1 MIRALRKNLR
11 DLIAIAVLIALGLA
25 TTWVILQNQGLRI
38 PVLQER
44 PFELKA
50 EIETAQAIIPGQ
62 GQTLRVAGVRVG
74 DVESV
79 ELEDGV
85 AVVTFAVDREFLPI
99 YRDATLLLRP
109 QTQLKD
115 MFFDMDPGTRA
126 AGEVEEGEVLPV
138 SNTAPDVNLDEILA
152 ALDDDTQAYLRLLV
166 VGAGK
171 GLDGRDRDLGRV
183 LGSLG
188 PINRQLDRLN
198 RKVAERRA
206 NLSRLVTSL
215 NRLSRAVARQDDDL
229 TQLVGAG
236 NSALGAIAEQD
247 LNVRRAVSL
256 LPGTLGESRRTLADV
271 SRFAAELG
279 PALDELRPFA
289 RNLEPMNAAV
299 RRLANRT
306 TPVVR
311 EQIRPFVR
319 EGRRRIKDVR
329 PTARRLARAMPPLD
343 AAALRV
349 NRLGN
354 MAAFN
359 PRGAEQPGT
368 PSRDEGY
375 LFWGA
380 WLGHN
385 SASLFS
391 VQDAHGLYRRGYLT
405 LSCRNLLNLAGL
417 NPLAPVLTGV
427 GQLIGP
433 GRPC

>member
-1 MIRALRKNLR
+1 MRFLRAHLR
-11 DLIAIAVLIALGLA
+11 DLIAIVALIAVGLA
-25 TTWVILQNQGLRI
+25 TTWLILQNQGLRV

-50 EIETAQAIIPGQ
+50 EIETAQAVEPGQ

-85 AVVTFAVDREFLPI
+85 AVVTFGVDREFLPI
-99 YRDATLLLRP
+99 YRNATLLLRP
-109 QTQLKD
+109 RTQLKD
-115 MFFDMDPGTRA
+115 MFFEMDPGTSA
-126 AGEVEEGEVLPV
+126 AGEVSEGETLPV
-138 SNTAPDVNLDEILA
+138 ANSAPDVNLDEILA
-152 ALDDDTQAYLRLLV
+152 ALDRDTQAYLRLLL

-171 GLDGRDRDLGRV
+171 GLDGRGRDLGKV

-198 RKVAERRA
+198 RRVATRRT
-206 NLSRLVTSL
+206 NLARLVTNL
-215 NRLSRAVARQDDDL
+215 NRLTGAVGRQDDDL
-229 TQLVGAG
+229 TRLVGAG

-256 LPGTLGESRRTLADV
+256 LPGTLRESRRTLDDV
-271 SRFAAELG
+271 STFAAELG
-279 PALDELRPFA
+279 PATEELRPFA
-289 RNLEPMNAAV
+289 GNLEEMNASV
-299 RRLANRT
+299 RRLANRNT
-306 TPVVR
+306 SVIR
-311 EQIRPFVR
+311 ERIRPFAR
-319 EGRRRIKDVR
+319 EAR
-329 PTARRLARAMPPLD
+329 PRARDLRPAARRLARATPRLE
-343 AAALRV
+343 AASHRL

-359 PRGAEQPGT
+359 PGGAEPPGT
-368 PSRDEGY
+368 PGRDEGY

-405 LSCRNLLNLAGL
+405 VSCRNLLNLASL

>member
-1 MIRALRKNLR
+1 MLFVRKHLR
-11 DLIAIAVLIALGLA
+11 DLIAIAVLILVGLA
-25 TTWVILQNQGLRI
+25 TTWIILQEQGLRI

-50 EIETAQAIIPGQ
+50 EIETAQAVAPGQ

-79 ELEDGV
+79 ELDDGV
-85 AVVTFAVDREFLPI
+85 AVVTFGVEREFLPI
-99 YRDATLLLRP
+99 YRDATVLLRP

-115 MFFDMDPGTRA
+115 MFFEMDPGTAA
-126 AGEVEEGEVLPV
+126 AGEVGEGEILPV
-138 SNTAPDVNLDEILA
+138 ANTAPDVNLDEILEG
-152 ALDDDTQAYLRLLV
+152 LDADTQAYLRLLL

-171 GLDGRDRDLGRV
+171 GLEGRGRDLGRL

-198 RKVAERRA
+198 SRVAQRRT
-206 NLSRLVTSL
+206 NLARLVTNL
-215 NRLSRAVARQDDDL
+215 NRLTGTVGRQDDDL
-229 TQLVGAG
+229 TRLVGAA
-236 NSALGAIAEQD
+236 NSSLGAIAEQD
-247 LNVRRAVSL
+247 PNVRRAVSL
-256 LPGTLGESRRTLADV
+256 LPGTLRQSRRTLEDV
-271 SRFAAELG
+271 SRFASQLG
-279 PALDELRPFA
+279 PATDELRPFA
-289 RNLEPMNAAV
+289 RNLEPMNASV
-299 RRLANRT
+299 RRLANRNT
-306 TPVVR
+306 SVIR
-311 EQIRPFVR
+311 ERIRPFAREARPRVR
-319 EGRRRIKDVR
+319 DLR
-329 PTARRLARAMPPLD
+329 PAARRLARATPPLETSTRK
-343 AAALRV
+343 L

-359 PRGAEQPGT
+359 PAGAESPGT

-405 LSCRNLLNLAGL
+405 LSCRNLSNLASI

-427 GQLIGP
+427 DQLIGP

>member
-1 MIRALRKNLR
+1 MRFLRAHLR
-11 DLIAIAVLIALGLA
+11 DMIAIVVLIAAGLV
-25 TTWVILQNQGLRI
+25 TTWFILQSQGLRI

-50 EIETAQAIIPGQ
+50 EIETAQAVEPGQ

-85 AVVTFAVDREFLPI
+85 AVVTFGVDREFLPI

-109 QTQLKD
+109 RTQLKD
-115 MFFDMDPGTRA
+115 MFFEMDPGTAA
-126 AGEVEEGEVLPV
+126 AGEVDEGETLPV
-138 SNTAPDVNLDEILA
+138 ANSASDVNLDEILA
-152 ALDDDTQAYLRLLV
+152 ALDRDTQAYLRLLV

-171 GLDGRDRDLGRV
+171 GLDGRGRELGKL

-198 RKVAERRA
+198 RRVAQRRT
-206 NLSRLVTSL
+206 NLARLVTNL
-215 NRLSRAVARQDDDL
+215 NRLTGAVGRQDDDL
-229 TQLVGAG
+229 TRLVGTA
-236 NSALGAIAEQD
+236 NSTLGAIAEQD
-247 LNVRRAVSL
+247 TNVQRAVSL
-256 LPGTLGESRRTLADV
+256 LPGTLRESRRALENV
-271 SRFAAELG
+271 SGFAAELG
-279 PALDELRPFA
+279 PATEELRPFA
-289 RNLEPMNAAV
+289 SNLEEMNASV
-299 RRLANRT
+299 RRLANRNT
-306 TPVVR
+306 SVIR
-311 EQIRPFVR
+311 EQIRPFAR
-319 EGRRRIKDVR
+319 EAR
-329 PTARRLARAMPPLD
+329 PRARELRPAARRLARATPPLET
-343 AAALRV
+343 ATRKL

-359 PRGAEQPGT
+359 PGGAEPPGT
-368 PSRDEGY
+368 PGRDEGY

-405 LSCRNLLNLAGL
+405 LSCRNLRNLASL

-433 GRPC
+433 GGPC

>member
-1 MIRALRKNLR
+1 MRFLRAHLR
-11 DLIAIAVLIALGLA
+11 DLIAIVALIAVGLA
-25 TTWVILQNQGLRI
+25 TTWLIFQNQGLRV

-50 EIETAQAIIPGQ
+50 EIETAQAVEPGQ

-85 AVVTFAVDREFLPI
+85 AVVTFGVDREFLPI
-99 YRDATLLLRP
+99 YRNATLLLRP
-109 QTQLKD
+109 RTQLKD
-115 MFFDMDPGTRA
+115 MFFEMDPGTSA
-126 AGEVEEGEVLPV
+126 AGEVSEGETLPV
-138 SNTAPDVNLDEILA
+138 ANSAPDVNLDEILA
-152 ALDDDTQAYLRLLV
+152 ALDRDTQAYLRLLL

-171 GLDGRDRDLGRV
+171 GLDGRGRDLGKV

-198 RKVAERRA
+198 RRVATRRT
-206 NLSRLVTSL
+206 NLARLVTNL
-215 NRLSRAVARQDDDL
+215 NRLTGAVGRQDDDL
-229 TQLVGAG
+229 TRLVGAG

-256 LPGTLGESRRTLADV
+256 LPGTLRESRRTLDDV
-271 SRFAAELG
+271 STFAAELG
-279 PALDELRPFA
+279 PATEELRPFA
-289 RNLEPMNAAV
+289 GNLEEMNASV
-299 RRLANRT
+299 RRLANRNT
-306 TPVVR
+306 SVIR
-311 EQIRPFVR
+311 ERIRPFAR
-319 EGRRRIKDVR
+319 EAR
-329 PTARRLARAMPPLD
+329 PRARDLRPAARRLARATPRLE
-343 AAALRV
+343 AASHRL

-359 PRGAEQPGT
+359 PGGAEPPGT
-368 PSRDEGY
+368 PGRDEGY

-405 LSCRNLLNLAGL
+405 VSCRNLLNLASL

>member
-1 MIRALRKNLR
+1 MRFLRAHLR
-11 DLIAIAVLIALGLA
+11 DMIAIVVLIAAGLV
-25 TTWVILQNQGLRI
+25 TTWFILQNQGLRI
-38 PVLQER
+38 PVLEER

-50 EIETAQAIIPGQ
+50 EIETAQAVEPGQ

-79 ELEDGV
+79 GLDGGV

-109 QTQLKD
+109 RTQLKD
-115 MFFDMDPGTRA
+115 MFFEMDPGTQP
-126 AGEVEEGEVLPV
+126 AGEVSEGETLPV
-138 SNTAPDVNLDEILA
+138 ANSAPDVNLDEILD
-152 ALDDDTQAYLRLLV
+152 ALDRDTQAYLRLLV

-171 GLDGRDRDLGRV
+171 GLDGRGRELGRL

-198 RKVAERRA
+198 RRVAQRRT
-206 NLSRLVTSL
+206 NLARLVTNL
-215 NRLSRAVARQDDDL
+215 NRLTGAVGRQDDDL
-229 TQLVGAG
+229 TRLVGSA

-247 LNVRRAVSL
+247 TNVQRAVSL
-256 LPGTLGESRRTLADV
+256 LPGTLRESRRTLESV
-271 SRFAAELG
+271 SGFAAELG
-279 PALDELRPFA
+279 PATEELRPFA
-289 RNLEPMNAAV
+289 GNLEEMNASV
-299 RRLANRT
+299 RRLANRNT
-306 TPVVR
+306 SVIR
-311 EQIRPFVR
+311 ERIRPFAR
-319 EGRRRIKDVR
+319 EAR
-329 PTARRLARAMPPLD
+329 PRARELRPAARRLARATPPLET
-343 AAALRV
+343 ATHKL

-359 PRGAEQPGT
+359 PDGAEPPGT
-368 PSRDEGY
+368 PGRDEGY

-405 LSCRNLLNLAGL
+405 LSCRNLLNLASI

>member
-1 MIRALRKNLR
+1 MRFLRAHLR
-11 DLIAIAVLIALGLA
+11 DLIAIVALIAVGLA
-25 TTWVILQNQGLRI
+25 TTWLIFQNQGLRV

-50 EIETAQAIIPGQ
+50 EIETAQAVEPGQ

-85 AVVTFAVDREFLPI
+85 AVVTFGVDREFLPI
-99 YRDATLLLRP
+99 YRNATLLLRP
-109 QTQLKD
+109 RTQLKD
-115 MFFDMDPGTRA
+115 MFFEMDPGTSA
-126 AGEVEEGEVLPV
+126 AGEVSEGETLPV
-138 SNTAPDVNLDEILA
+138 ANSAPDVNLDEILA
-152 ALDDDTQAYLRLLV
+152 ALDRDTQAYLRLLL

-171 GLDGRDRDLGRV
+171 GLDGRGRDLGKV

-198 RKVAERRA
+198 RRVATRRT
-206 NLSRLVTSL
+206 NLARLVTNL
-215 NRLSRAVARQDDDL
+215 NRLTGAVGRQDDDL
-229 TQLVGAG
+229 TRLVGAG

-256 LPGTLGESRRTLADV
+256 LPGTLRESRRTLDDV
-271 SRFAAELG
+271 STFAAELG
-279 PALDELRPFA
+279 PATEELRPFA
-289 RNLEPMNAAV
+289 GNLEEMNASV
-299 RRLANRT
+299 RRLANRNT
-306 TPVVR
+306 SVIR
-311 EQIRPFVR
+311 ERIRPFAR
-319 EGRRRIKDVR
+319 EAR
-329 PTARRLARAMPPLD
+329 PRARDLRPAARRLARATPRLE
-343 AAALRV
+343 AAGHRL

-359 PRGAEQPGT
+359 PGGAEPPGT
-368 PSRDEGY
+368 PGRDEGY

-405 LSCRNLLNLAGL
+405 VSCRNLLNLASL